1 MEVVEAL
8 GGLHRMASWSGPILT
23 DSGGFQVFSLR
34 DSARIEEQ
42 GVTFRSHIDGS
53 KHLLGPERAIQIQE
67 CLGSDIMM
75 MFDHCPPSTATPAQ
89 VREAMERTTRWA
101 HRCVEARTRSDNALF
116 AIVQGGFDADLRQ
129 RSVEDLVALDVEG
142 YAVGG
147 VSIGETRELTWRIAG
162 HTAALLPPDKPRYV
176 MGVGTPED
184 LIQAVSVG
192 VDMFDCV
199 LPTRNARN
207 GKLFTRDGDINIRN
221 ASHKFSNAPIDSE
234 CDCYTCSN
242 FSRGYLR
249 HLDRSG
255 EILGATLASIHNLHF
270 LISLMREAREAIEQ
284 GLFSSWSQEIIR
296 RRLGH

>member
-1 MEVVEAL
+1 M
-8 GGLHRMASWSGPILT
+8 
-23 DSGGFQVFSLR
+23 
-34 DSARIEEQ
+34 
-42 GVTFRSHIDGS
+42 
-53 KHLLGPERAIQIQE
+53 
-67 CLGSDIMM
+67 
-75 MFDHCPPSTATPAQ
+75 
-89 VREAMERTTRWA
+89 
-101 HRCVEARTRSDNALF
+101 F

-284 GLFSSWSQEIIR
+284 GLFSCWSQEIIR
-296 RRLGH
+296 RRLAH